1 MDARRSDGA
10 RAPEPQAEWIG
21 LIAGNGRFP
30 LLFAE
35 NARRLGYRVSAV
47 ALNGEADPAIERAV
61 DRIHW
66 VALGQLGKLI
76 KAFKQDGVRQAVMVG
91 GVKKTHLFSDIKP
104 DLRSLALLRRVTI
117 PKDDALLRAI
127 AAELEDEGIRIR
139 ESTFGLD
146 GLLVE
151 DGTLTRRGP
160 TRKER
165 RDIEFGWEMAEAVGR
180 LDIGQCVVVK
190 DCVVV
195 AVEAVEG
202 SDDAIRRGGKLA
214 RGGAV
219 VVKRFKPQ
227 QDRRFD
233 LPAVGPG
240 TIQAMIEGGAAVLAI
255 EAGKAVFLD
264 REEAIEA
271 ADEAGIAIVGVA
283 R

>member
-1 MDARRSDGA
+1 MSARRSEEA

-47 ALNGEADPAIERAV
+47 ALNGEAVPALERAV

-240 TIQAMIEGGAAVLAI
+240 TIQAMIESGAAVLAI

>member
-1 MDARRSDGA
+1 MNARRSEGA
-10 RAPEPQAEWIG
+10 RAPDPQAEWIG

-66 VALGQLGKLI
+66 VVLGQLGKLI

-91 GVKKTHLFSDIKP
+91 GVRKTHLFSDVKP

-151 DGTLTRRGP
+151 GGTLTRRGP

-240 TIQAMIEGGAAVLAI
+240 TIQAMIESGAAVLAI

-271 ADEAGIAIVGVA
+271 ADEEGIAIVGVA